1 LGDVLGFDVPGL
13 LPRGRGRELVLG
25 SELRAELLKLGLHGV
40 LLTLHELGHERL
52 PMGAIL
58 WGRGRG

>member
-1 LGDVLGFDVPGL
+1 
-13 LPRGRGRELVLG
+13 VLG
-25 SELRAELLKLGLHGV
+25 SKLGAELLELGLHGV

-58 WGRGRG
+58 WDRGRG

>member
-1 LGDVLGFDVPGL
+1 MGDVLGCDFPGL

-25 SELRAELLKLGLHGV
+25 SKLGAELLELGLHGV
-40 LLTLHELGHERL
+40 LLPLHELGHKRL

-58 WGRGRG
+58 